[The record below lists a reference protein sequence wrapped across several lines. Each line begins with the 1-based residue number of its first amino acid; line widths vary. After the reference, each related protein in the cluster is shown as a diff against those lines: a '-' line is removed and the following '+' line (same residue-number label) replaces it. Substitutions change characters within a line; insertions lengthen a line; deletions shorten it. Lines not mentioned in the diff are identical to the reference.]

1 MSGTMRRFPVLP
13 VLAALATVAVS
24 AAGHAAATINQPIAE
39 LRGLDKITAR
49 TQPLE
54 AKVGDKVQFGTL
66 SITVRACRKAPPEDP
81 PESAAFLEITDT
93 PPTKDAGKPPVTV
106 FSGWMFASSPGVS
119 ALDHPVYDVWVVSC
133 TDTSPAAVSASQEV
147 DDNVPD
153 ASPLP
158 LPEMKIIPPALPP
171 SRQQ

>member
-1 MSGTMRRFPVLP
+1 MRRIAVLP
-13 VLAALATVAVS
+13 ALAVLAVAALP
-24 AAGHAAATINQPIAE
+24 AAAQAAATIDQPIAE

-54 AKVGDKVQFGTL
+54 AKVGDKLQFGSLT
-66 SITVRACRKAPPEDP
+66 ITVRACRKAPPEDP

-93 PPTKDAGKPPVTV
+93 PPGHPAGTV

-133 TDTSPAAVSASQEV
+133 TDASPAAAAASQAV

-171 SRQQ
+171 GRQQ

>member
-1 MSGTMRRFPVLP
+1 MRSLLVLP
-13 VLAALATVAVS
+13 ALAVLAAASLPG
-24 AAGHAAATINQPIAE
+24 AAQAAATIDQPIAE

-54 AKVGDKVQFGTL
+54 AKVGETVQFGTL
-66 SITVRACRKAPPEDP
+66 GITVRACRKAPPEDP

-93 PPTKDAGKPPVTV
+93 PPSKPAATV
-106 FSGWMFASSPGVS
+106 FSGWMFSSSPGVS

-133 TDTSPAAVSASQEV
+133 TDTSPAAAAAQQEV
-147 DDNVPD
+147 DENVPD

-171 SRQQ
+171 GRQ

>member
-1 MSGTMRRFPVLP
+1 VTRRFPVLT
-13 VLAALATVAVS
+13 ALAVLVS
-24 AAGHAAATINQPIAE
+24 VLPLAPDARAAATIDEPIAE

-66 SITVRACRKAPPEDP
+66 TITVRACRKAAPEDP
-81 PESAAFLEITDT
+81 PESAAFLEITDS
-93 PPTKDAGKPPVTV
+93 PPTRGADQPPATV

-133 TDTSPAAVSASQEV
+133 TDSSPAAESAGQEV

-158 LPEMKIIPPALPP
+158 LPEMKIIPPAPP
-171 SRQQ
+171 PGRQ

>member
-1 MSGTMRRFPVLP
+1 MRPLTTFLP
-13 VLAALATVAVS
+13 VAAALALVLP
-24 AAGHAAATINQPIAE
+24 AAAQAAATIDQPIGE

-49 TQPLE
+49 TQPIE
-54 AKVGDKVQFGTL
+54 VRVGESVQFGTL
-66 SITVRACRKAPPEDP
+66 TITLRACRKAPPEDP

-93 PPTKDAGKPPVTV
+93 PPQQTPGQV

-133 TDTSPAAVSASQEV
+133 TDKSPAAVAASQAV
-147 DDNVPD
+147 DDDVPD

-158 LPEMKIIPPALPP
+158 LPEMKIIPPALPQ
-171 SRQQ
+171 SRQSP

>member
-1 MSGTMRRFPVLP
+1 MPRLGPIFA
-13 VLAALATVAVS
+13 LAALAALPA
-24 AAGHAAATINQPIAE
+24 AAGQAAATIDQPIAE

-54 AKVGDKVQFGTL
+54 AKVGDTIQFGTL
-66 SITVRACRKAPPEDP
+66 GITVRACRKAPPEDP

-93 PPTKDAGKPPVTV
+93 PPGKPTAPVFT
-106 FSGWMFASSPGVS
+106 GWMFASSPGVS

-133 TDTSPAAVSASQEV
+133 TDSSPAAASANQEV
-147 DDNVPD
+147 DENVPD

-171 SRQQ
+171 SRQ